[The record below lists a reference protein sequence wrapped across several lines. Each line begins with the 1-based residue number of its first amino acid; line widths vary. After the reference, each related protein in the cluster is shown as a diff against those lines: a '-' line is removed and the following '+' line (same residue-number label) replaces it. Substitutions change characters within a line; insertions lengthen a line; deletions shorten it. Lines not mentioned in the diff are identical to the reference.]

1 MALNNKGGPPDLD
14 VIFRQIKNKF
24 NQLFG
29 GAPSPDGSPGNP
41 VWIISAVLVVIWLGS
56 GFYIVDERE
65 KAIVLRFGAFSQET
79 EPGLRWHLPY
89 PIEHREI
96 VKLTEV
102 RNVDIGTQPAEA
114 LMLTKDENIVDLR
127 FSVQYTI
134 IKPQAYLFNN
144 RSDSAGADIVQQV
157 SETAMRAIVGQS
169 LIDSVLNE
177 GRDSIAAQAKKSI
190 QTILDNYDSG
200 IHIDR
205 VNLRNIQPPEQVQ
218 AAFEDVVNA
227 SQDKERLKSEGQ
239 AYANDVIPK
248 ASGTAKRL
256 QQESEGYRQSVVL
269 KAKGDAN
276 RFNQIVTEYQKAPQ
290 VTRDRLYIDAMQQIL
305 SSTTKVIVDQQSNQ
319 MLYLPLDK
327 IMQQSGVEP
336 QSATTTTNPRVASA
350 PAEAPQ
356 DNTRSRER
364 EVR

>member
-14 VIFRQIKNKF
+14 ATLRQLKNKLS
-24 NQLFG
+24 QLFG
-29 GAPSPDGSPGNP
+29 GSPAPDSNAGNP
-41 VWIISAVLVVIWLGS
+41 LWIIAAVVIALWLAS

-65 KAIVLRFGAFSQET
+65 KAVVLRFGAFSQET
-79 EPGLRWHLPY
+79 DPGLRWHLPY
-89 PIEHREI
+89 PIEQREI

-114 LMLTKDENIVDLR
+114 LMLTLDENIVDLR
-127 FSVQYTI
+127 FSVQYTVI
-134 IKPQAYLFNN
+134 NPQDYLFNN
-144 RSDSAGADIVQQV
+144 RSNSSGADIVQQV

-169 LIDSVLNE
+169 KIDSVLNE
-177 GRDSIAAQAKKSI
+177 GRDRIAADAKKSI
-190 QTILDNYDSG
+190 QKILDNYGSG
-200 IHIDR
+200 IRIDR

-239 AYANDVIPK
+239 AYANDVLPK
-248 ASGTAKRL
+248 AIGTAKRL
-256 QQESEGYRQSVVL
+256 EQESQGYSQSL
-269 KAKGDAN
+269 IAKAKGDAS
-276 RFNQIVTEYQKAPQ
+276 RFGQIVSEYQKAPQ

-327 IMQQSGVEP
+327 LMQQSSGE
-336 QSATTTTNPRVASA
+336 ANA
-350 PAEAPQ
+350 PATASTPKIITAPTEVGA
-356 DNTRSRER
+356 DNSRSRER
-364 EVR
+364 ESR